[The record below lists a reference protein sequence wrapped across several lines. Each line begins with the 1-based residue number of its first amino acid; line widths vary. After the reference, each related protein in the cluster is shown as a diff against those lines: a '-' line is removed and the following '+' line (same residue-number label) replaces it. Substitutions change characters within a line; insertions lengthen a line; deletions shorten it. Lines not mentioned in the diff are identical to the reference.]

1 MAHLPDQSIFISI
14 KSKCFSKIEFSKL
27 PGIIKLLSIPHGY
40 NASVTHENLSLLIVS
55 FSIHSFIFKLIYF
68 CFSEL
73 CLLVFSADF
82 FLSLLKES
90 SPSFWKKLTIGIF
103 NEDMFLLLGFAL
115 FLFWML
121 LMNKLNDF
129 YFVGIV
135 MDDLWLIFI
144 LSLFL
149 I

>member
-1 MAHLPDQSIFISI
+1 MSFYSSDGQPLPVSPTLLIAYANRLNSSARESPLS

-90 SPSFWKKLTIGIF
+90 SPSF
-103 NEDMFLLLGFAL
+103 
-115 FLFWML
+115 
-121 LMNKLNDF
+121 
-129 YFVGIV
+129 
-135 MDDLWLIFI
+135 
-144 LSLFL
+144 
-149 I
+149 